1 MAIQWTERDLKTVTF
16 VTLGNGLW
24 LGFLSWLV
32 LGVWLDV
39 IGFVSCWLGA
49 TLVSWF
55 VAIQRQYRAIEM
67 RQQILEETRSQEMP
81 LR

>member
-1 MAIQWTERDLKTVTF
+1 

-39 IGFVSCWLGA
+39 VGFVPCWFGA

-55 VAIQRQYRAIEM
+55 LAIRRQYRAIEV
-67 RQQILEETRSQEMP
+67 RQEISEEMRSQEESP
-81 LR
+81 G